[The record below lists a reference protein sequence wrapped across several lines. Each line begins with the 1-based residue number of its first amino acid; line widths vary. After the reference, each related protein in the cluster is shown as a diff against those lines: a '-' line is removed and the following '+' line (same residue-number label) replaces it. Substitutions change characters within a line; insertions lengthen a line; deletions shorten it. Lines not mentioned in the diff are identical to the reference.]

1 MAENPN
7 IAKTRRL
14 ARVSLLSALALVL
27 SYIETMI
34 PLPVALPGVKL
45 GLANVSMVVALL
57 SLDVR
62 AGLAV
67 ALVKVVASGL
77 LFGSPMMLMYSLG
90 GTALAFAGAA
100 AVSRVPGISAVVV
113 SMVAA
118 ILHNAGQLAVAS
130 WVLGNVS
137 VMLNLAPLAVCACV
151 TGSVTGAV
159 AAGVL
164 AAQPPAPRGAKPIDR
179 NANSAANRPAGL
191 FTGENR
197 FAAAP
202 AEMLD
207 AKRNSYFADEGCR
220 GFVSNGSSVSF
231 GLSVASGQPDLSGS
245 LASHISP
252 AKDSSAASAAPPA
265 KGASAG
271 AGTCVAS
278 SFGVYRP
285 GTTLAHRL
293 DPRTKICFVL
303 LFFVAAFAAKGVLGF
318 AVLVAMT
325 LAAQVA
331 SGSSLRQATRVVK
344 PFAWLLVFVL
354 AFDVL
359 FVSSGRALWSVGPL
373 CISTGGVVFA
383 IENALRFLCVLL
395 GTSALMATTSPTQ
408 LTDGFALLLRPLA
421 RLGVR
426 TDAAELAISMTLR
439 FIPVFASEFGHVRTA
454 QASRGADFDT
464 GGAMQRA
471 KALVPALIPMF
482 ASALRRSE
490 TLAFAVEARAFGAVS
505 GVVRTSLRTYPMRS
519 CDAAVL
525 AVALAFAAFEL
536 VF

>member
-57 SLDVR
+57 SLDVC

-164 AAQPPAPRGAKPIDR
+164 AAQPPAPRGANAVASAAGAKPIDR
-179 NANSAANRPAGL
+179 NANSAVNRPAGL

-207 AKRNSYFADEGCR
+207 AKRNSHFADEGCR
-220 GFVSNGSSVSF
+220 GSVSNGSSVSS
-231 GLSVASGQPDLSGS
+231 GLSVASGQPNPSDS

-252 AKDSSAASAAPPA
+252 AT
-265 KGASAG
+265 GASAG
-271 AGTCVAS
+271 AGTRVAS

-293 DPRTKICFVL
+293 DPRTKVCFVL

-331 SGSSLRQATRVVK
+331 SGSSLRQAARVVK
-344 PFAWLLVFVL
+344 PFAWLLAFVL
-354 AFDVL
+354 VFDVL
-359 FVSSGRALWSVGPL
+359 FVNSGHVLWNVGPL

-454 QASRGADFDT
+454 QASRGADFGT

-505 GVVRTSLRTYPMRS
+505 GAVRTSLRTYPMRS
-519 CDAAVL
+519 CDAVVL

>member
-1 MAENPN
+1 MAENPH

-14 ARVSLLSALALVL
+14 ARISLLSALALVL

-62 AGLAV
+62 AGLSV

-90 GTALAFAGAA
+90 GTVLAFAGAA

-151 TGSVTGAV
+151 TGAVTGAV
-159 AAGVL
+159 ASGVL
-164 AAQPPAPRGAKPIDR
+164 AAQPRAVSATGATEGGD
-179 NANSAANRPAGL
+179 ALAQADDAASVRV
-191 FTGENR
+191 
-197 FAAAP
+197 AP
-202 AEMLD
+202 AEAMHD
-207 AKRNSYFADEGCR
+207 GVPGR
-220 GFVSNGSSVSF
+220 
-231 GLSVASGQPDLSGS
+231 VASGRADDRAIGKSCAAEVPARAFDVKQSNVFAGGAAKAASRKTEGRSSGGFMGS
-245 LASHISP
+245 L
-252 AKDSSAASAAPPA
+252 
-265 KGASAG
+265 G
-271 AGTCVAS
+271 

-293 DPRTKICFVL
+293 DPRTKIGFVL
-303 LFFVAAFAAKGVLGF
+303 LFFVAAFTAAGAVGF
-318 AVLVAMT
+318 AALLAMT
-325 LAAQVA
+325 LAAQVV
-331 SGSSLRQATRVVK
+331 SGSSLRQAAHTVK
-344 PFAWLLVFVL
+344 PFAWLLAFVL
-354 AFDVL
+354 IFDVL
-359 FVSSGRALWSVGPL
+359 FVNSGEVLWRAGLV
-373 CISTGGVVFA
+373 CVSTGGIVFA

-408 LTDGFALLLRPLA
+408 LTDGCALLLRPLA
-421 RLGVR
+421 RAGVR
-426 TDAAELAISMTLR
+426 TDAVELAISMTLR
-439 FIPVFASEFGHVRTA
+439 FIPTFASEFGRVRMA
-454 QASRGADFDT
+454 QTSRGADFDS
-464 GGAMQRA
+464 GSAIRRA
-471 KALVPALIPMF
+471 KALVPALVPMF

-490 TLAFAVEARAFGAVS
+490 TLAFAIEARAFGAVS
-505 GVVRTSLRTYPMRS
+505 GSARTNLRSYPMGGR
-519 CDAAVL
+519 DWAVL
-525 AVALAFAAFEL
+525 AVAAGFMLLELAL
-536 VF
+536 